1 MKKAKKKSPLALKRE
16 ALESI
21 SWFLRNCAYCD
32 TTAEQAFALSRA
44 AGLTHEAM
52 QLVALAESSMR
63 LK

>member
-1 MKKAKKKSPLALKRE
+1 MPREKKKSPLAIRRE
-16 ALESI
+16 ALETI

-44 AGLTHEAM
+44 AALTHEAM

-63 LK
+63 RK